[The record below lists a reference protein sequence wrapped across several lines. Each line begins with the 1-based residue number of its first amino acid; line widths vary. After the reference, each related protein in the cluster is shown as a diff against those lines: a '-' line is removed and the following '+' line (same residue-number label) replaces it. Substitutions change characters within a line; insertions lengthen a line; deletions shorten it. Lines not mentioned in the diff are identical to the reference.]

1 MVPILILFLYIIA
14 VLFIFISLDRNFT
27 FFSRQIRKASRLNVR
42 LREKY
47 RKDNLSIEMK
57 NAGLP
62 FNLYHYQLFRFV
74 VISFSLIV
82 IGWQFFYLHQDILLK
97 VAVIVFL
104 FIITI
109 PVNKLFGFTSPFNQL
124 INLSQKRKQEQ
135 YNEELYL
142 AISQLKNS
150 FLVRKDRPPSSQF
163 VLEEVAVYTNKIRPI
178 FNRFLSFWMLGE
190 REKAI
195 EYFDKEI
202 GTKEAIKLSQVFLKL
217 DDLNPAEMTEQLN
230 SYQTIYRAERETK
243 KKKKN
248 EIKSNVLFVCVLAST
263 LTIVVNYVVI
273 GFFIDFIK
281 GLNDFL

>member
-1 MVPILILFLYIIA
+1 MVPILILFLYLIA
-14 VLFIFISLDRNFT
+14 VFFIFISLDRNFT

-47 RKDNLSIEMK
+47 RNDTMSIEMK

-62 FNLYHYQLFRFV
+62 FNLYHYQIFRFG
-74 VISFSLIV
+74 VILLSLLM
-82 IGWQFFYLHQDILLK
+82 IGWQFLYLNQDVLLK
-97 VAVIVFL
+97 LVVIAFL

-109 PVNKLFGFTSPFNQL
+109 PVDKLFGFTSPFNKL
-124 INLSQKRKQEQ
+124 INLSQKRKREQ

-150 FLVRKDRPPSSQF
+150 FLVRKDRPPSSQYI
-163 VLEEVAVYTNKIRPI
+163 LEEVAVYTNKIRPI
-178 FNRFLSFWMLGE
+178 FNRFLSFWMMGDKD
-190 REKAI
+190 KAI

-202 GTKEAIKLSQVFLKL
+202 GTKEAKKLSQVFLKL
-217 DDLNPAEMTEQLN
+217 DDLNPVEMTEQLN
-230 SYQTIYRAERETK
+230 SYQTIYRVERETR

-248 EIKSNVLFVCVLAST
+248 EFNSNVLFVCVLAST
-263 LTIVVNYVVI
+263 LTIVMNYVVI

-281 GLNDFL
+281 GIKDFL